1 MHFIKIWVVN
11 NSYRLLLRSSE
22 QGFVKLVGDSDALV
36 FQFFVV
42 DVFRFGVD
50 EVLHVVNLVFAL
62 LEFLL
67 SCRVWGK
74 LVMHLILLLCHVYLV
89 IRCRQGCRQ
98 LLFYLAQLLLLLA
111 EGAFLLYKLLFELLY
126 SLEFVRYLLTHL
138 LDVCFQVL
146 YLLSCSN
153 LGIF

>member
-1 MHFIKIWVVN
+1 MVN

-67 SCRVWGK
+67 SCRV
-74 LVMHLILLLCHVYLV
+74 
-89 IRCRQGCRQ
+89 
-98 LLFYLAQLLLLLA
+98 
-111 EGAFLLYKLLFELLY
+111 
-126 SLEFVRYLLTHL
+126 
-138 LDVCFQVL
+138 
-146 YLLSCSN
+146 
-153 LGIF
+153 